1 MGGALRTTR
10 PTKMTI
16 RKPGRAACP
25 RKAAQAGAQ
34 IAARTQVLETVFTKA
49 SAVGTGVTI
58 VATGFSL
65 GARAYMPLVWQ
76 QFKFSLGNKGSV
88 LCQDVFLGFF
98 FGRWF
103 PVS

>member
-1 MGGALRTTR
+1 
-10 PTKMTI
+10 MTI

-65 GARAYMPLVWQ
+65 GARAYAAGVATIQIL
-76 QFKFSLGNKGSV
+76 L
-88 LCQDVFLGFF
+88 
-98 FGRWF
+98 R
-103 PVS
+103 

>member
-1 MGGALRTTR
+1 MDGALRTTR

-65 GARAYMPLVWQ
+65 ARLSTFAPD
-76 QFKFSLGNKGSV
+76 FN
-88 LCQDVFLGFF
+88 
-98 FGRWF
+98 F
-103 PVS
+103 PQKNN

>member
-65 GARAYMPLVWQ
+65 GARAYAAGVATIQ
-76 QFKFSLGNKGSV
+76 I
-88 LCQDVFLGFF
+88 FL
-98 FGRWF
+98 R
-103 PVS
+103 

>member
-1 MGGALRTTR
+1 MRRYLGGALRTTR

-58 VATGFSL
+58 VATGFS
-65 GARAYMPLVWQ
+65 
-76 QFKFSLGNKGSV
+76 
-88 LCQDVFLGFF
+88 
-98 FGRWF
+98 
-103 PVS
+103 